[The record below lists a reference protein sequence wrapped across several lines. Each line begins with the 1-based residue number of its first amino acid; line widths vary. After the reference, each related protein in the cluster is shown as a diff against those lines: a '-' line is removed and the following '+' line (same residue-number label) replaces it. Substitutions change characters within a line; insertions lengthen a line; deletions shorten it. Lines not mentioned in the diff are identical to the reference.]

1 MENGSACLTTELG
14 CSGFGNMGMLLLSLG
29 ITVALVGSLFYY
41 VRQRFE
47 VLEVSHKEQIGV
59 MQNFIA
65 SIGDQFQRMH
75 SFIQQQS
82 STMFGGATKEYPPTA
97 AAAAATTPQQSQQ
110 SQQSPPD
117 RRIQVGS
124 LIDVSDTDSDSE
136 YSDYDDDSATSD
148 TDAMEFGGAIKIHD
162 ELYVENDDDDDDDNG
177 DAREYA
183 AAGGATE
190 TIVSATDPAFDIK
203 IIELTHISPHPPC
216 NRDDAGDDDDSDDDD
231 SDDDDSD
238 DDDSDD
244 DDSDDDGDNGDNG
257 DDGDDGGDGDDVAR
271 LDNHIIN
278 VVTVIKNDSTYCE
291 PDDKIGPADVGAGAG
306 AACRSMVVDLD
317 LGELLNDNSE
327 PTTISPIP
335 ITGDAD
341 TTIVASAGN
350 KSYAH
355 MSIKQMRKLVKIH
368 NIDIQQD
375 RDISKLKREQLSKI
389 LEANAIFQ

>member
-1 MENGSACLTTELG
+1 MIMEENGSACLTTELG
-14 CSGFGNMGMLLLSLG
+14 CSGFGSIGMLLLSLG

-97 AAAAATTPQQSQQ
+97 AAAATATAPQQPQQ
-110 SQQSPPD
+110 PQQSPPD
-117 RRIQVGS
+117 RRIRVGS
-124 LIDVSDTDSDSE
+124 LIDVSDTDSTDDSE

-148 TDAMEFGGAIKIHD
+148 TDAMEFRGAIKIHD
-162 ELYVENDDDDDDDNG
+162 ELYVDND

-183 AAGGATE
+183 AAAGGAAE
-190 TIVSATDPAFDIK
+190 TIVSETDPAFDIK

-216 NRDDAGDDDDSDDDD
+216 NRDDDSDDVDESDDDSDDN
-231 SDDDDSD
+231 DDDE
-238 DDDSDD
+238 SDD
-244 DDSDDDGDNGDNG
+244 DDSDDDGDNGD
-257 DDGDDGGDGDDVAR
+257 DGDDMDR

-291 PDDKIGPADVGAGAG
+291 LDDKIGPADVGAG

-317 LGELLNDNSE
+317 LDLGELLNDDSE
-327 PTTISPIP
+327 PTKISPITP
-335 ITGDAD
+335 IIPIIGDTDD
-341 TTIVASAGN
+341 TILTSAGN
-350 KSYAH
+350 KTYAH
-355 MSIKQMRKLVKIH
+355 MSIKQLRKLVKIH
-368 NIDIQQD
+368 NTEIQQD
-375 RDISKLKREQLSKI
+375 HDISKLKREQLLKI
-389 LEANAIFQ
+389 LEANANFQ